1 MIEQRRRWLDQILIV
16 LIALLPGI
24 SALSEPP
31 IYAAKKEAVTGDWPP
46 ITPEERAMKRVEQGA
61 GHVPMK
67 ILGFQIKGI
76 TIG

>member
-31 IYAAKKEAVTGDWPP
+31 IYAAKKEAAN
-46 ITPEERAMKRVEQGA
+46 IRAMFDKIVQADRATVAFQQADASAA
-61 GHVPMK
+61 GGH
-67 ILGFQIKGI
+67 
-76 TIG
+76 